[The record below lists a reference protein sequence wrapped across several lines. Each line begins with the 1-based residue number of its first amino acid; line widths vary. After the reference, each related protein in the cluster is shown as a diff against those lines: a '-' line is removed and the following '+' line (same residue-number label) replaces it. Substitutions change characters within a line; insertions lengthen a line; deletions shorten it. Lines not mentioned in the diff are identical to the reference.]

1 MQAEILQFP
10 QCEAPP
16 RLQRLAENLWM
27 MKLSDTPEA
36 QAAADKLVKELRE
49 HNYIV
54 PDYMKGND
62 DDKR

>member
-1 MQAEILQFP
+1 MGQVLDFP
-10 QCEAPP
+10 QREAPP

-27 MKLSDTPEA
+27 MQLSDTPEA

-54 PDYMKGND
+54 PDYMKGE
-62 DDKR
+62 